1 MAETTDNR
9 PLSQTP
15 SAQRSRERRLTAM
28 IKKEESEFMA
38 EVRSYMDKGM
48 SFDDAWIAAGGGTI
62 IPCKV
67 YGYRDP
73 RPREDQ
79 AP

>member
-1 MAETTDNR
+1 MAEMTDRR

-38 EVRSYMDKGM
+38 EVRAFTDKGM
-48 SFDDAWIAAGGGTI
+48 SFDDAWIAAGGSI
-62 IPCKV
+62 IPTV
-67 YGYRDP
+67 ARDL
-73 RPREDQ
+73 
-79 AP
+79 AAAWS